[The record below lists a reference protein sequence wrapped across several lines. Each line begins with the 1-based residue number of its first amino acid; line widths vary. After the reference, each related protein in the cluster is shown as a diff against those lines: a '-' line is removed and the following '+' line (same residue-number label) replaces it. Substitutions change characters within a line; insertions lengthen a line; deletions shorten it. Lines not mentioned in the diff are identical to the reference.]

1 MAERL
6 RSQVLNDGLRLAME
20 WGEYFLRPIQERL
33 SKLYP
38 ELSKEQLDEYE
49 TICRAAMEYGHGQ
62 MYELAEKSDDSTDRE
77 EFRLILALRYPWLDP
92 ENVAKL
98 FDQGMYHASRDGYP
112 GASRRELERLSRLSA
127 SDLMQRIERREFD
140 MYGQTF
146 AALATRKNDLRLV
159 APFLAAQLDRPLTV
173 DQRRNC
179 AIALLSALPYSGI
192 PADALANPSHPGHTL
207 YREDLMA
214 HIEATLKRLA

>member
-49 TICRAAMEYGHGQ
+49 TICRAAMEYGISQ

-77 EFRLILALRYPWLDP
+77 EFRLIMVLRYP
-92 ENVAKL
+92 
-98 FDQGMYHASRDGYP
+98 
-112 GASRRELERLSRLSA
+112 
-127 SDLMQRIERREFD
+127 
-140 MYGQTF
+140 
-146 AALATRKNDLRLV
+146 
-159 APFLAAQLDRPLTV
+159 
-173 DQRRNC
+173 
-179 AIALLSALPYSGI
+179 
-192 PADALANPSHPGHTL
+192 
-207 YREDLMA
+207 
-214 HIEATLKRLA
+214 

>member
-38 ELSKEQLDEYE
+38 ELSKEQLDEYD
-49 TICRAAMEYGHGQ
+49 TICRAAMEYGKAQ
-62 MYELAEKSDDSTDRE
+62 MYELAEKCDDSTDRE
-77 EFRLILALRYPWLDP
+77 EFRLIMALRYPWLDP
-92 ENVAKL
+92 ENVAQL
-98 FDQGMYHASRDGYP
+98 CSQGMYHASRDGYP

-127 SDLMQRIERREFD
+127 RDLMQLIECRKFD

-146 AALATRKNDLRLV
+146 AALATKKDDLRLV
-159 APFLAAQLDRPLTV
+159 VPFLAAQLDRPLTM
-173 DQRRNC
+173 DQRHAC

-192 PADALANPSHPGHTL
+192 PADALANPSHRGHTI